1 MSRAAMGAAVF
12 SATRRALSEL
22 LPGLAE
28 VPQQAYADARG
39 AGARVV
45 WRDVRLIAVGV
56 GRPGDVEMH
65 PRDVAD
71 ELLEEQA
78 SGDGARAA
86 AAAVADV
93 GHGGLDL
100 LAIDLPE

>member
-1 MSRAAMGAAVF
+1 MSRA
-12 SATRRALSEL
+12 
-22 LPGLAE
+22 
-28 VPQQAYADARG
+28 ARG

-100 LAIDLPE
+100 LAIDLPERQLPAAVARLLAGREQAIGQLLVVAH